1 MNTIECPRESDV
13 LTMVVTGQWPARVPD
28 ELRAHIAG
36 CETCAE
42 LAVAAQA
49 IDAEAEATRPLI
61 RDLPSA
67 GTIWWRAQLRA
78 RQEAVRDAVRPM
90 TAVHT
95 LGLAAIFAVA
105 GAIFGASAQWFQ
117 TGLRSLAGSIR
128 GVVASIEWPTIPL
141 PTDASGLWTT
151 SGTMLLIVGLGL
163 VAAAA
168 ILGWAMKEDS

>member
-13 LTMVVTGQWPARVPD
+13 LMMVVTGQWPARVPD
-28 ELRAHIAG
+28 ELRAHVAA

-49 IDAEAEATRPLI
+49 IDTEAESTRPLT

-117 TGLRSLAGSIR
+117 SGLRSLAGSIR
-128 GVVASIEWPTIPL
+128 GVVASIEWPAIPL
-141 PTDASGLWTT
+141 PADASTLWTS
-151 SGTMLLIVGLGL
+151 SGTMLLIVAVGI
-163 VAAAA
+163 VAGAA
-168 ILGWAMKEDS
+168 ILGWAMKEDN

>member
-28 ELRAHIAG
+28 ELRAHVAS

-49 IDAEAEATRPLI
+49 IDTEAEMTRPLS
-61 RDLPSA
+61 RDLPGA
-67 GTIWWRAQLRA
+67 GTVWWRAQIRA

-117 TGLRSLAGSIR
+117 SGLRSLAATVR
-128 GVVASIEWPTIPL
+128 GVAASVELPSIPL
-141 PTDASGLWTT
+141 PTDTGALWTS
-151 SGTMLLIVGLGL
+151 SGVMLLIVAVGI

-168 ILGWAMKEDS
+168 IVGWAMKEDN